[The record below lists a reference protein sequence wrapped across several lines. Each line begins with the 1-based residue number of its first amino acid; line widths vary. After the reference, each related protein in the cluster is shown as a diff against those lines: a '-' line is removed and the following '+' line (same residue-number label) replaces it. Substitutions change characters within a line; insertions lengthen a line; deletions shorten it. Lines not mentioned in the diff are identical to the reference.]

1 MTISRI
7 LLIGTFVFIAAGA
20 SAQEPGPFPAPAQPP
35 LPPAPAVPAT
45 TDLARP
51 TSNPSNKNKVA
62 TAAFAQA
69 SKKAAGVAAAVKVEP
84 NAFFWEPGA
93 SESWYSQARA
103 WIDRDQYDRAL
114 EPLDKVI
121 GAKGSRA
128 DAAMYWKAYSLLKL
142 ARRDEALSTLEQMQ
156 KQHPDSRW
164 LRDARALEVE
174 AKQAAGQSV
183 ATNMAD
189 DDVKLL
195 ALNGIMRTDPE
206 AALPVVEKML
216 SGGGSVRLKERALFV
231 LSQNKSDRAREI
243 IGSVARGT
251 SNPDLQ
257 LLAIRYL
264 GVSSSPDGVTTLLT
278 VYRSDSSVDTR
289 KAVVSALAAAHNN
302 SAATN
307 ALITLARGER
317 NPELRTS
324 IVRHLSLSAAP
335 EARAYML
342 ELLK

>member
-1 MTISRI
+1 MTIVRI
-7 LLIGTFVFIAAGA
+7 LLIGTFLFIAAGA
-20 SAQEPGPFPAPAQPP
+20 SAQEPSPFPVPAQPT
-35 LPPAPAVPAT
+35 LPAPAVPAT
-45 TDLARP
+45 ADLARP
-51 TSNPSNKNKVA
+51 TPGDGDRRKVVKS
-62 TAAFAQA
+62 AFAQA
-69 SKKAAGVAAAVKVEP
+69 EKKTIAVAAAAKVEP
-84 NAFFWEPGA
+84 NVFFREPNA
-93 SESWYSQARA
+93 PESWYSQARA

-121 GAKGSRA
+121 VAKASRA

-183 ATNMAD
+183 TTNVAD
-189 DDVKLL
+189 DDLKLL

-206 AALPVVEKML
+206 AALPVVEKL
-216 SGGGSVRLKERALFV
+216 LAGGASVRLKERALFV
-231 LSQNKSDRAREI
+231 LSQNKNDRAREI
-243 IGSVARGT
+243 IASVARST

-264 GVSSSPDGVTTLLT
+264 GVSSSPEGVATLLM
-278 VYRSDSSVDTR
+278 VYRSDSSMDTR
-289 KAVVSALAAAHNN
+289 KAIVSALASAHNN
-302 SAATN
+302 AAATN
-307 ALITLARGER
+307 ALITLARAER
-317 NPELRTS
+317 NSELRTS
-324 IVRHLSLSAAP
+324 IVRHLSMSSAP

-342 ELLK
+342 EFLK